1 MAERHSLTDL
11 PRALIE
17 AGYDATTYRALY
29 TAAVDG
35 RIATTKG
42 KNGRWTFQADD
53 LPAIAEAMGLA
64 DAPAN
69 VDAA

>member
-1 MAERHSLTDL
+1 MAERHTLADL

-17 AGYDATTYRALY
+17 AGYDTATYRTLY

-35 RIATTKG
+35 RIAATKG
-42 KNGRWTFQADD
+42 KNGRWTFCADD

-64 DAPAN
+64 DAPA
-69 VDAA
+69 DAAAA

>member
-1 MAERHSLTDL
+1 MAERYSLADL

-17 AGYDATTYRALY
+17 AGYDAAPYRALY

-35 RIATTKG
+35 RIVVTKG
-42 KNGRWTFQADD
+42 KNGRWTFEAND
-53 LPAIAEAMGLA
+53 LPAIAEAMGLT

-69 VDAA
+69 VVAA